1 MSDDKS
7 EHEESQTALRTL
19 RSVLDKRATPGTLA
33 PRHRVIEEEAE
44 ELARA
49 IEALADERD
58 RVVEELKFAQAQTS
72 PKFAISS

>member
-33 PRHRVIEEEAE
+33 PRHRVIEE
-44 ELARA
+44 LARA

-58 RVVEELKFAQAQTS
+58 RVVEELKLAQAQTS

>member
-7 EHEESQTALRTL
+7 EHEESQAALRTL
-19 RSVLDKRATPGTLA
+19 RSVLDKRASPGTLA
-33 PRHRVIEEEAE
+33 PRHRIIEQEAE
-44 ELARA
+44 ELAKA

-58 RVVEELKFAQAQTS
+58 RVVEELKFAQAHTS

>member
-1 MSDDKS
+1 MPDDKS
-7 EHEESQTALRTL
+7 EHEHSQQLLGRCGPFSTNVLR
-19 RSVLDKRATPGTLA
+19 PGTLA

-44 ELARA
+44 ELATA
-49 IEALADERD
+49 IEALADERH

>member
-1 MSDDKS
+1 MSDDKL
-7 EHEESQTALRTL
+7 EHEELQEALRTL
-19 RSVLDKRATPGTLA
+19 RSVLDATPGTLA
-33 PRHRVIEEEAE
+33 PRHRVLEEEAE